1 MKRSFLGLLTAAL
14 VAALASLASPA
25 ALADSYKASME
36 AAESDLE
43 SGEFENALAELQAAV
58 DATED
63 LQDRAEAHALRAR
76 CYAGLGNSDK
86 LHDAFVS
93 ILENDPS
100 FEFDADDV
108 SPRIIEEFESL
119 KATLQAEVSIK
130 TNRPGAMILVDGKH
144 IGTAPMRTEIL
155 IGQHEFEIRDPAG
168 YQFAKRRAV
177 IRARQIHDLYIPIVE
192 DDKGDDDFMG
202 LAEAP
207 PEEQSDSSVDVDTDT
222 MRSASGGRAGG
233 RRTYFLI
240 DLRYT
245 FGGAFG
251 SSPSDLPEDLKL
263 DTSLKPAGFEL
274 GLGVSGRDLLAMVS
288 GTFDGEN
295 WGATVKFG
303 CHFSLVSIFGLQASI
318 DLPMVFPDGNF
329 YMGAGASVGLF
340 LRPIHLISI
349 FVEGSY
355 RYFFVTPSTEK
366 LTEDKSQFFGHNIW
380 AVSAGLR
387 FFI

>member
-1 MKRSFLGLLTAAL
+1 MRSPTHHQ
-14 VAALASLASPA
+14 S
-25 ALADSYKASME
+25 
-36 AAESDLE
+36 
-43 SGEFENALAELQAAV
+43 AV
-58 DATED
+58 DATKDFQE
-63 LQDRAEAHALRAR
+63 LAEAHALRAR

-86 LHDAFVS
+86 LHEAFVS
-93 ILENDPS
+93 ILENDPK

-108 SPRIIEEFESL
+108 SPKIIEEFESL
-119 KATLQAEVSIK
+119 KATLRAEVSIK
-130 TNRPGAMILVDGKH
+130 TNRPGALILVDGKN
-144 IGTAPMRTEIL
+144 IGTAPMRTEVL

-168 YQFAKRRAV
+168 YQFARRKAV

-192 DDKGDDDFMG
+192 DEKGDNDDFMG
-202 LAEAP
+202 LAEGAQ
-207 PEEQSDSSVDVDTDT
+207 EAQADNSVDVDADT
-222 MRSASGGRAGG
+222 MRTASGGRAGG
-233 RRTYFLI
+233 RRAYFLI

-251 SSPSDLPEDLKL
+251 SSPSDLPDELKL

-288 GTFDGEN
+288 GTFDGKN
-295 WGATVKFG
+295 WGTTVKFG
-303 CHFSLVSIFGLQASI
+303 CHFTLVSIFGLQASL
-318 DLPMVFPDGNF
+318 DVPMVFPDGNF
-329 YMGAGASVGLF
+329 YMGAGASAGLF
-340 LRPIHLISI
+340 LRPVHLVSI

-380 AVSAGLR
+380 AVSAGIR